1 MLQNKK
7 LLTLNTFHLKQK
19 NGVDNLIKKATN
31 NINKAKSAICDSI
44 SEEVKGKVFQTI
56 AFVRSM
62 IFGV

>member
-31 NINKAKSAICDSI
+31 NINKTKSVICDSI
-44 SEEVKGKVFQTI
+44 SEEVKGKSFRQLL
-56 AFVRSM
+56 S
-62 IFGV
+62 